1 MDSKAEIEFLMKLRK
16 EAQELVDKLTLR
28 IVEIQTDK
36 TEKSIGFKK

>member
-1 MDSKAEIEFLMKLRK
+1 MESKEEIEFLMKLRK

-36 TEKSIGFKK
+36 TKKSGGR